1 MEILGVR
8 LSMRA
13 SRYAIQTGMW
23 QVSKNTVPK
32 QNTRQFISDKEV
44 IRLHKNIGT
53 SIWRGKRKLSG
64 RIRLEARGFEL
75 YHNDSPYCYH
85 FTH

>member
-1 MEILGVR
+1 MRFFLRGCSFHGIWTYHLVAFYEKKILEEKNISMEILGVR

-53 SIWRGKRKLSG
+53 SI
-64 RIRLEARGFEL
+64 
-75 YHNDSPYCYH
+75 
-85 FTH
+85 